1 MDTKAAEA
9 TIILPIQSTFGRLT
23 GFAFSYSFFL
33 RLCLVI
39 FLDIADII
47 IIISGGDSTIAV
59 VLNLMMITTTAAS
72 AANAGIERK
81 IELFLREFVF
91 FFFEKL

>member
-9 TIILPIQSTFGRLT
+9 TIILAIQSTFGRLT

-91 FFFEKL
+91 FEKL

>member
-9 TIILPIQSTFGRLT
+9 TIILAIQSTFGRLT

-47 IIISGGDSTIAV
+47 IIIIGGGDSTIAV
-59 VLNLMMITTTAAS
+59 VLNLMMITTTTAS

-91 FFFEKL
+91 FFEKL